1 MSQSGTRAARPVRSR
16 RRLAGSGSSCGR
28 RRGARLTIRGRAVLA
43 AGVSAVVCALVLG
56 QSDLLRVGVLLVILP
71 IVCAIVLSRRHFRV
85 SCTRTL
91 VPHRV
96 EAGQAARVHL
106 ELANV
111 SSARC
116 SVMLVEERV
125 PFVLGTRPRFVL
137 PGLAPGERRGVAYSV
152 RSEVRGR
159 FTIGPLAVRLTD
171 PFGLVEQARS
181 FTTRDQLIVTPAV
194 HPLPGLPWRGDWGGR
209 GDSRPR
215 AVAASGEDDIATR
228 EYRHGDDLRRV
239 HWRSTARRGELMV
252 RREEQPWQSRAS
264 ILIDRRKV
272 AHHGE
277 GLASS
282 LEWAVTATA
291 SVAHHLVGLGY
302 LVRLVD
308 GPDPHPWSDP
318 AGERRRPPA
327 RPAGRARARQPGR
340 PGRGHHALPGQ
351 PARRPA
357 RGRRRH
363 DGRPDHRGPGPA
375 SATGHLLRGH
385 RAGHRVLR
393 ADAAAGVTV
402 NAQHERACVI
412 LRQAGWAVASARS
425 GDTIV
430 QAWERLRTDD
440 QVLAVINR

>member
-1 MSQSGTRAARPVRSR
+1 MSQRPASKRGLR
-16 RRLAGSGSSCGR
+16 QRL
-28 RRGARLTIRGRAVLA
+28 RGGPLRGLTMRGRAVLA
-43 AGVSAVVCALVLG
+43 AGLSAMACALLLG
-56 QSDLLRVGVLLVILP
+56 QSDLLRVGVLLVLLP
-71 IVCAIVLSRRHFRV
+71 VACAIVLSRRHFRV

-91 VPHRV
+91 IPHRV

-111 SSARC
+111 SQARC

-159 FTIGPLAVRLTD
+159 FTVGPLAVRLSD

-181 FTTRDQLIVTPAV
+181 FTARDQLIVTPAV
-194 HPLPGLPWRGDWGGR
+194 HALPGLPWRGDWGGR

-215 AVAASGEDDIATR
+215 AVAASGEDDVATR

-272 AHHGE
+272 AHQGE

-282 LEWAVTATA
+282 LEWAVSAAA

-302 LVRLVD
+302 VVRLID
-308 GPDPHPWSDP
+308 GAQPHAWSDP
-318 AGERRRPPA
+318 TGEGDGPLLDQLA
-327 RPAGRARARQPGR
+327 VLETGNLSSLAEGIQLARASQ
-340 PGRGHHALPGQ
+340 RGG
-351 PARRPA
+351 
-357 RGRRRH
+357 
-363 DGRPDHRGPGPA
+363 
-375 SATGHLLRGH
+375 LLVAVVGS
-385 RAGHRVLR
+385 LD
-393 ADAAAGVTV
+393 DAAVEDLARLRRQGTSCVALVVDTMSFAR
-402 NAQHERACVI
+402 NATADSVDPAHERASVI
-412 LRQAGWAVASARS
+412 LRHAGWAVAGARR
-425 GDTIV
+425 GDTVV

-440 QVLAVINR
+440 HVLAVISR

>member
-1 MSQSGTRAARPVRSR
+1 MSQRSVPTRGSRPRLSTKPLRS
-16 RRLAGSGSSCGR
+16 
-28 RRGARLTIRGRAVLA
+28 LTVRGRAVLA
-43 AGVSAVVCALVLG
+43 AGLSAVVCALLLG
-56 QSDLLRVGVLLVILP
+56 QSDLLRVGALLVFLP
-71 IVCAIVLSRRHFRV
+71 IACAVMLSRRHFRV

-96 EAGQAARVHL
+96 EAGQPARVHL

-159 FTIGPLAVRLTD
+159 FTVGPLAVRLSD
-171 PFGLVEQARS
+171 PFCLVEQARS
-181 FTTRDQLIVTPAV
+181 FTARDQLIVTPTV
-194 HPLPGLPWRGDWGGR
+194 HALPGLPWRGDWGGR

-264 ILIDRRKV
+264 ILLDRRKI

-282 LEWAVTATA
+282 LEWAVTAAA
-291 SVAHHLVGLGY
+291 SVAHHLIGLGY
-302 LVRLVD
+302 VVRLID
-308 GPDPHPWSDP
+308 GPDPHGWSEP
-318 AGERRRPPA
+318 AGEGDGPLLDQLAVLEPGTMSVLAEGVNLARASQRGGLLVAVVGTLDDATVEDLARLRRLGTSCVA
-327 RPAGRARARQPGR
+327 IVLDSQTFGRAATTASDGPSS
-340 PGRGHHALPGQ
+340 L
-351 PARRPA
+351 
-357 RGRRRH
+357 H
-363 DGRPDHRGPGPA
+363 D
-375 SATGHLLRGH
+375 
-385 RAGHRVLR
+385 
-393 ADAAAGVTV
+393 
-402 NAQHERACVI
+402 RACVI
-412 LRQAGWAVASARS
+412 LRQSGWAVAGARS
-425 GDTIV
+425 GDTVV

-440 QVLAVINR
+440 QVLAVISR

>member
-1 MSQSGTRAARPVRSR
+1 MSQSQLPSR
-16 RRLAGSGSSCGR
+16 RLRQRLRTAPWRS
-28 RRGARLTIRGRAVLA
+28 LTIRGRAVFA
-43 AGVSAVVCALVLG
+43 AGLSAVFCALLLG

-71 IVCAIVLSRRHFRV
+71 IICAIVLSRRHFRV

-159 FTIGPLAVRLTD
+159 FTVGPLAVRLTD

-194 HPLPGLPWRGDWGGR
+194 HALPGLPWRGDWGGR

-215 AVAASGEDDIATR
+215 AVAASGEDDVATR

-282 LEWAVTATA
+282 LEWAVIATA

-308 GPDPHPWSDP
+308 GAEQHGWSDP
-318 AGERRRPPA
+318 AGEGDGPLLDQLAVLEPGNLATLAEGITLSRASQRGGLLVAVVGTLDDQTTEDLARLRRQGTSCVA
-327 RPAGRARARQPGR
+327 IVLDTQSFARA
-340 PGRGHHALPGQ
+340 
-351 PARRPA
+351 
-357 RGRRRH
+357 
-363 DGRPDHRGPGPA
+363 
-375 SATGHLLRGH
+375 TGSTL
-385 RAGHRVLR
+385 V
-393 ADAAAGVTV
+393 DP
-402 NAQHERACVI
+402 QHERACVI

-425 GDTIV
+425 GDTVV

-440 QVLAVINR
+440 QVLAVISR